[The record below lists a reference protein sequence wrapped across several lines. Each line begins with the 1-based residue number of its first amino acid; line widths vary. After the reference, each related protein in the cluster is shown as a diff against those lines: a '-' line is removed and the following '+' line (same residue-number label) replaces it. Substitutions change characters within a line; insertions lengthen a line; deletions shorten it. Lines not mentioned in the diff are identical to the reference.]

1 MFLYFLLI
9 DFCVCSSQSEVYTMA
24 SMSSTTWSMVTN
36 LVSKTCS
43 LGVVECAQFCR
54 KMDTCNLFRYDQT
67 SQICTR
73 GSLLVTMTYKLLLFY
88 DIHAQGVTLQQYVAD
103 DALQVFMS
111 SGLAGYNNLIIAFPF
126 LFILRT
132 V

>member
-1 MFLYFLLI
+1 M
-9 DFCVCSSQSEVYTMA
+9 
-24 SMSSTTWSMVTN
+24 
-36 LVSKTCS
+36 K
-43 LGVVECAQFCR
+43 
-54 KMDTCNLFRYDQT
+54 KDTCNLFRYDQT